1 MTSFNYRARD
11 KYGVLVAGKLE
22 GESSKAIAIQL
33 VRQGFSPVA
42 ITEEESGAGSR
53 LEDMFAFMQKVKP
66 EDLVVFTRQ
75 LASTLEAGV
84 PLINSLDAVAEQIRN
99 RRFRLIVI
107 GVKRDIEGGATFSD
121 ALAKHPNYFSSLIIN
136 MVRGG
141 EKAGILPSVLDRIS
155 TILEKDIAT
164 SDKIKAAT
172 RYPIIVMVVLV
183 CAFIILTIYVIPRFV
198 AFFAAF
204 KAQLPLPTRILI
216 GTNYVLTT
224 YWYWL
229 VGVLAVLGYI
239 GYKILQTER
248 GHYNWD
254 RFILST
260 PIFGPL
266 YSKIYLS
273 RFSRMLSAMLGSGI
287 PILEAMTVTAATVE
301 NRVISHVIID
311 IREEVSRGKSLAE
324 PMKGS
329 HVFPPIAISMVA
341 IGEKAGSL
349 EKMLDKTADYFDREI
364 DYTIAN
370 LTPLIEPLMIFGL
383 AIILLIFALGIFL
396 PMWDLIK
403 IYKTT

>member
-1 MTSFNYRARD
+1 MTSFNYKARD

-22 GESSKAIAIQL
+22 GDNSKAIAIQL
-33 VRQGFSPVA
+33 VRQGFSPVS
-42 ITEEESGAGSR
+42 ITEEEGGAGAR

-99 RRFRLIVI
+99 RRFRLVVI
-107 GVKRDIEGGATFSD
+107 GVKKDIEAGATFSD
-121 ALAKHPNYFSSLIIN
+121 ALAKNPNYFSALIIN

-172 RYPIIVMVVLV
+172 RYPIIVMFVLV
-183 CAFIILTIYVIPRFV
+183 AAFIILTIYVIPRFV

-224 YWYWL
+224 YWYWI

-239 GYKILQTER
+239 GYKALQTER
-248 GHYNWD
+248 GRYNWD

-273 RFSRMLSAMLGSGI
+273 RFSRMLSAMLSSGI

-301 NRVISHVIID
+301 NKVISHVIID